1 LRLDLARMQ
10 VRRYHL
16 AILTEMV
23 DRWGAHVDG
32 IELDFMRHPAFFRIE
47 EAAAQ
52 GYLLTDL
59 VAAVQQAVRAAA
71 AKHGKPLELIVRVPP
86 TLEVRLGRIAA
97 L

>member
-1 LRLDLARMQ
+1 

-16 AILTEMV
+16 AILSEMV
-23 DRWGAHVDG
+23 ERWGAHVDG
-32 IELDFMRHPAFFRIE
+32 VELDFMRHPAFFRVE

-71 AKHGKPLELIVRVPP
+71 AKLAMGEYVIQ
-86 TLEVRLGRIAA
+86 
-97 L
+97 